1 MSQSAENLLILFA
14 PKFLGFGIDL
24 AARWHT
30 EQNGRTI
37 GLCVG
42 GGTVLGPVKE
52 RLGNRLAAAFDIDEM
67 EETWMN
73 SAVAEAEYESFEA
86 RYGAEAFGRIVA
98 ADRRIGAG
106 FVRGGYTRPSRV
118 KDAARAD
125 VDLPARYVIGLCR
138 FLEDVFEKHPPRTVF
153 CYAVAGALAVAL
165 AEVCRLRNVR
175 FTRLVHTRIGSNY
188 LVDTDPRGMMQ
199 PAAQLFQ
206 SALRD
211 PSVVSETREEARRVL
226 ADFRA
231 TLSQPSYVASPNH
244 DLRVWASVA
253 RVLSLGRD
261 VAASFKRKVVR
272 SGPSHPDALRRSAF
286 AFRAAVRRIRAQKQ
300 MGYLSST
307 CEGPFILY
315 TLHVDPEA
323 STMVTSPHQTDQLSV
338 IEALAK
344 WAPIGYTV
352 LVKEHAPMLGF
363 RPPDFYGTIAR
374 MPRVKLAPLETPTVK
389 LVAEAALVV
398 TITGTV
404 SWEAM
409 RLGRPSI
416 VVGDVPWGVIERG
429 QLREGSLENFATTIR
444 CALSMTPPSDET
456 IELFIACLLKYSF
469 PMPNSLLWGHYEN
482 HDQSVIDRSVE
493 HVMSSIKRLSAAD
506 EIHGFS

>member
-42 GGTVLGPVKE
+42 GETVLGPVKE
-52 RLGNRLAAAFDIDEM
+52 RLGNRLAAAFDIDEK

-73 SAVAEAEYESFEA
+73 SAVAAAEYESFEA
-86 RYGAEAFGRIVA
+86 RYGAEAFGRIVT

-118 KDAARAD
+118 KDAARTD

-138 FLEDVFEKHPPRTVF
+138 FLEDVFEQHRPGTVF

-165 AEVCRLRNVR
+165 AEVCRVRNVR

-199 PAAQLFQ
+199 PAAQLFR

-211 PSVVSETREEARRVL
+211 PSVVSETREEARQLL

-231 TLSQPSYVASPNH
+231 NRSQPSYVASPNH
-244 DLRVWASVA
+244 DLSVRASVA
-253 RVLSLGRD
+253 RILGLGHD
-261 VAASFKRKVVR
+261 VAANFARKVVR
-272 SGPSHPDALRRSAF
+272 SGPSDPDALRRSVF
-286 AFRAAVRRIRAQKQ
+286 AFRAAGRRIRAQKQ
-300 MGYLSST
+300 VGHLCRT

-352 LVKEHAPMLGF
+352 LVKEHAPMLGL
-363 RPPDFYGTIAR
+363 RPPDFYETIAR
-374 MPRVKLAPLETPTVK
+374 MPRVKLAPLETPAVT

-409 RLGRPSI
+409 MLGRPSV
-416 VVGDVPWGVIERG
+416 VVGEVPWAVIEQG
-429 QLREGSLENFATTIR
+429 QLREGSLDKFATTIR
-444 CALSMTPPSDET
+444 RALSMAPPSDET
-456 IELFIACLLKYSF
+456 IELFIACVLKYSF
-469 PMPNSLLWGHYEN
+469 SMPNSLLWGRYEN
-482 HDQSVIDRSVE
+482 HEPCVIEGSVE
-493 HVMSSIKRLSAAD
+493 QVTSSIARLSTAR
-506 EIHGFS
+506 EIHGDS